1 MKKIIIKKDTES
13 FVRLFL
19 IHWTVC
25 LTEMAAPAF
34 CGAAL
39 LSPGGLSQL
48 WEHWVCDVISRSV
61 H

>member
-25 LTEMAAPAF
+25 LTEMAAPEIGRA
-34 CGAAL
+34 
-39 LSPGGLSQL
+39 
-48 WEHWVCDVISRSV
+48 HV
-61 H
+61 